1 MALSSDILGAEFEA
15 LAGGIGDAATQTQ
28 SLFRAAMNA
37 MAQPGQIYPASCDAL
52 PPAPLQ
58 PLMAGLLVMLA
69 DPDTPV
75 WLGEGLRAEK
85 SVQDW
90 ISFHVGAPIVDDPDQ
105 ASFALINDIAAMPD
119 LDHFNRGDQ
128 AYPDRS
134 TTLLLSVEHM
144 SADAGDLTL
153 HGPGIDGSAKFG
165 FTPRP
170 KRFEQQWHANQAF
183 FPRGV
188 DLMLVGAREIACL
201 PRSTRLVLERAE

>member
-1 MALSSDILGAEFEA
+1 MALSSDILGAESEA

-58 PLMAGLLVMLA
+58 PLMAGLLTMLA
-69 DPDTPV
+69 DPETPV
-75 WLGEGLRAEK
+75 WLDDILRSEK
-85 SVQDW
+85 SIQDW
-90 ISFHVGAPIVDDPDQ
+90 ITFHIGAPIVDDPDQ
-105 ASFALINDIAAMPD
+105 ASFALINDIAGMPD

-134 TTLLLSVEHM
+134 TTLLLNVKHM
-144 SADAGDLTL
+144 LADAGDLVL
-153 HGPGIDGSAKFG
+153 QGPGIDGTAKFD
-165 FTPRP
+165 FTPQP
-170 KRFEQQWHANQAF
+170 MRFEQQWQVNQSF

-188 DLMLVGAREIACL
+188 DLMLVGEHEVACL